1 MIKKLIGNVWSA
13 DGYGLGPVNSK
24 VGKGESIID
33 YQNGDAT
40 LVTKGTVGKDTEY
53 SSVQDGD
60 QNVIAGNDI
69 DWSNGQSFAQ
79 QVLPL
84 TMRIQKLDEI
94 AKKRENFERNGHLS
108 SLSKNTARVEQQEAD
123 KVRNNTLAEMKE
135 ITDRQKYQ
143 HDVETAA
150 QQSDFMEYGQAAR
163 GKDNKDKKRDYS
175 WMSAQFPALS
185 NLATGIG
192 RLLYWNGQKP
202 VYNNTYIPNTYMSRG
217 LQGLA
222 SLRYNPYPAV
232 QAAQQA
238 EREAAYANANSG
250 GLSGAQKYLGR
261 IALGLGNMQNMANVY
276 AQAEQQ
282 NNALRGQYY
291 NAALQYGDADAT
303 RRQTALQHDLQRY
316 DQAHGAKIKGVEQ
329 WLANSQ
335 NAINQW
341 YANEFKRKTYQ
352 DTLDIYKDQTEF
364 DRQAL
369 QQSMAEAEANRKA
382 TADMYDKQLKAWQ
395 NMNNANKPQSTF
407 SYTLSYPNL
416 FGNSTLYNNMWYTP
430 RQMRPLSEI
439 LNDVK

>member
-1 MIKKLIGNVWSA
+1 
-13 DGYGLGPVNSK
+13 
-24 VGKGESIID
+24 
-33 YQNGDAT
+33 
-40 LVTKGTVGKDTEY
+40 
-53 SSVQDGD
+53 
-60 QNVIAGNDI
+60 
-69 DWSNGQSFAQ
+69 
-79 QVLPL
+79 
-84 TMRIQKLDEI
+84 MRIQKLDEI

-108 SLSKNTARVEQQEAD
+108 SLSKNTARVEQQEAN
-123 KVRNNTLAEMKE
+123 KVRNNTLTEMKE

-143 HDVETAA
+143 HDIENAA
-150 QQSDFMEYGQAAR
+150 QQSDFMNYGYADR
-163 GKDNKDKKRDYS
+163 GKDNKDNKDNKDKKKDYS
-175 WMSAQFPALS
+175 WMSAQFPAIS

-202 VYNNTYIPNTYMSRG
+202 VYNNTYIPNTYMPRG

-282 NNALRGQYY
+282 NNALRSQYY

-369 QQSMAEAEANRKA
+369 QQSMTEAAANRKA
-382 TADMYDKQLKAWQ
+382 MADMYDKQLKEWQ
-395 NMNNANKPQSTF
+395 NMNNVNKPQSTF

-416 FGNSTLYNNMWYTP
+416 FGNGTLYNNMWYTP
-430 RQMRPLSEI
+430 HQMRPLSEI